1 MNRYRCR
8 SILESRSTPPGAIP
22 RLLLL
27 LIVSMAEITSAA
39 NLSRELRIAE
49 ELAAG
54 VTEGNPVWLEADTV
68 RFLALHIQTPAAER
82 LGGVILLHDSNGH
95 ADWHEVIQPLR
106 RQLSERGWD
115 SLSIQTPIS
124 DDPSDPA
131 AGSSLITLST
141 PRIQAGID
149 FLNSRQIDETVLIG
163 HGLGAEM
170 ALNFATQPGNRIRA
184 LVAIGVTLSAENG
197 ENPVFQAITGAE
209 MPILDIFGSRDHPAV
224 VDSATL
230 RRGIAI
236 RNGRD
241 QFRQDKV
248 AGADHY
254 FSGMQDELGHRVT
267 AWLKR
272 VAGQWKAKQP
282 LSAP

>member
-8 SILESRSTPPGAIP
+8 PILASRHTPPVAIH

-27 LIVSMAEITSAA
+27 LIVCMAQITSAA

-54 VTEGNPVWLEADTV
+54 VTEGDPIWLEADTV

-82 LGGVILLHDSNGH
+82 LGAVILLHDSNGH

-124 DDPSDPA
+124 DDPSDQA
-131 AGSSLITLST
+131 VSSSLITLST

-170 ALNFATQPGNRIRA
+170 ALNFVTQPGNRIRA
-184 LVAIGVTLSAENG
+184 LVAIGVTPSSDAKED
-197 ENPVFQAITGAE
+197 PVLQAISAAE
-209 MPILDIFGSRDHPAV
+209 IPILDIYGDLDHPAI
-224 VDSATL
+224 VDSAPL

-236 RNGRD
+236 RNRRD
-241 QFRQDKV
+241 QFRQDRV
-248 AGADHY
+248 AGANHY
-254 FSGMQDELGHRVT
+254 FSGIQDELSQRIA

-272 VAGQWKAKQP
+272 VARQWKAN
-282 LSAP
+282 

>member
-8 SILESRSTPPGAIP
+8 PKLASTLTPPVAIR

-27 LIVSMAEITSAA
+27 LIVCMAEITSAA

-82 LGGVILLHDSNGH
+82 LGGVILLHDSNAH

-124 DDPSDPA
+124 DDPSDQTVS
-131 AGSSLITLST
+131 SSLITLST

-170 ALNFATQPGNRIRA
+170 ALNFVTQPGNRIRA
-184 LVAIGVTLSAENG
+184 LVAIGVTPSSDAKED
-197 ENPVFQAITGAE
+197 PVLQAISAAE
-209 MPILDIFGSRDHPAV
+209 IPILDIYGDLDHPAI
-224 VDSATL
+224 VDSAPL

-236 RNGRD
+236 RNRRD
-241 QFRQDKV
+241 QFRQDRV
-248 AGADHY
+248 AGANHY
-254 FSGMQDELGHRVT
+254 FSGIQDELSQRIA

-272 VAGQWKAKQP
+272 VARQWKAN
-282 LSAP
+282 